1 MFSRFNIALIVV
13 ILGLCLWSWGQYQ
26 NVLDLRAKNQ
36 AQAQTIFA
44 QEVVNK
50 QLSAQLEEERLA
62 IEVQQQVV
70 NELRAKA
77 ESKREIIKSALST
90 EPCAH
95 TAMPRTVIE
104 QLQSK
109 GNNKD

>member
-1 MFSRFNIALIVV
+1 MFNRFNIALIVV
-13 ILGLCLWSWGQYQ
+13 ILGLCLWSWGQHQ
-26 NVLDLRAKNQ
+26 DVLDLRAKNQ

-50 QLSAQLEEERLA
+50 QLSTQLEEERLA
-62 IEVQQQVV
+62 IEAQQQVV
-70 NELRAKA
+70 NELKA
-77 ESKREIIKSALST
+77 ESKREIIKSVLST

-95 TAMPRTVIE
+95 TTMPRTVIE

-109 GNNKD
+109 GNNKG

>member
-1 MFSRFNIALIVV
+1 MFKRFNIALIAV
-13 ILGLCLWSWGQYQ
+13 ILSLCLWSWGQYQ
-26 NVLDLRAKNQ
+26 SILDLRAENQ

-62 IEVQQQVV
+62 IEAQQQVV
-70 NELRAKA
+70 NELKAKA
-77 ESKREIIKSALST
+77 ESKREIIKSVLST

>member
-1 MFSRFNIALIVV
+1 MFNRFNIALIVV
-13 ILGLCLWSWGQYQ
+13 ILGLCVWSWGQHQ
-26 NVLDLRAKNQ
+26 SVLDLRAKNQ

-50 QLSAQLEEERLA
+50 QLGAQLEEERLS
-62 IEVQQQVV
+62 IEAQQQVV

-77 ESKREIIKSALST
+77 ESKRGIIKSALST

-95 TAMPRTVIE
+95 TVMPRTVIE